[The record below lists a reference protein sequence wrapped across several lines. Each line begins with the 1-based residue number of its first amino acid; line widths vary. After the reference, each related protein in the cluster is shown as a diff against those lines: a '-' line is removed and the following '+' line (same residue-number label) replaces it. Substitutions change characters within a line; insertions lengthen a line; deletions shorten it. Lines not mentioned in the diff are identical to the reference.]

1 MDKKINKKFDNK
13 PNKKSNKK
21 FTPQPKNS
29 LMADQLKA
37 ALNKKHEEDEQLIK
51 QEKDVFLKKA
61 KEIREFLEKTYP
73 KAFNRK
79 DFKPLKIG
87 IHKDLLEKHPD
98 LFDPPQHLKYFIKN
112 HTGQVG
118 YSYQMLNATHRVD
131 LDGKEV
137 SEIQDSERQHA
148 QKLKSDFNKMR
159 REKFIDTLY
168 KNHPKCFFREFRKR
182 KPLCQKIIEQIKE
195 KHPKINDVLI
205 QRAIG
210 SYTSNY
216 SYHENI
222 NKSSHAINLNGEQA
236 EEISKQQKEEAVK
249 TAKELREKIHSK
261 NLSDK
266 NPDNKA
272 LDNKPLDKNIST
284 KKHEPK
290 LKKLDQSKAEPKAEP
305 KAEQKDQEPKKPD
318 SKAKT

>member
-1 MDKKINKKFDNK
+1 MNKKINKKFDNK
-13 PNKKSNKK
+13 SNNKTNKK

-37 ALNKKHEEDEQLIK
+37 ALNKKHEEDAQIIK
-51 QEKDVFLKKA
+51 QEKDIFIKKA

-131 LDGKEV
+131 LEGKEV

-148 QKLKSDFNKMR
+148 KKLKSDFNKMR

-168 KNHPKCFFREFRKR
+168 KNHPKSFFSEFRKR
-182 KPLCQKIIEQIKE
+182 KPLSEKIIEQIKE
-195 KHPKINDVLI
+195 KYPKINDILI
-205 QRAIG
+205 QRAIA

-222 NKSSHAINLNGEQA
+222 NKSSHAINLNGEKA
-236 EEISKQQKEEAVK
+236 EEISKQQKEDAVK
-249 TAKELREKIHSK
+249 TAKELREKIH
-261 NLSDK
+261 
-266 NPDNKA
+266 
-272 LDNKPLDKNIST
+272 
-284 KKHEPK
+284 KK
-290 LKKLDQSKAEPKAEP
+290 
-305 KAEQKDQEPKKPD
+305 
-318 SKAKT
+318 T